1 MTKFKST
8 YKPLLFTTTM
18 RNPERLKNFLSV
30 LKEFNSEILND
41 EIIHKVVKKLIKS
54 GLYQTVYEM
63 RDKDF
68 MNTVKQGLELSTEQV
83 EDIIAN
89 SPQDH
94 KEAGFEKG
102 WPSRFATWYGFAK
115 ELGFVYYEM
124 GERIMFSEVGLRLVD
139 NEHPEFEQQVFLNAF
154 AKYQRNN
161 PFRRISNE
169 NVPLLLLLKVIKRL
183 NDDPDYKGTGISRRE
198 IPLILCWRDSD
209 SDALYLKIKEIRKKY
224 RYEPSDET
232 ILEICD
238 ELTFGRQRSHKDET
252 IIREYPDDFIR
263 KMKLTGLITIRGFGR
278 FIDINYNEIGKVFY
292 LIKEYSKYKKYK
304 TEKEYFEYMATIDKK
319 LISIRVTRKFNTA
332 KQIQLLLKW
341 ANHYTWENI
350 KKEMLNLAENK
361 RSNDA
366 VLKLISGPMRL
377 EFLTAMAIISKHPKI
392 KLKPNYISDDEGLP
406 SSHAPG
412 NRADIECD
420 ESGNYI
426 LVEVTLLTGTQQ
438 NIREMPSITRHL
450 KTIRLLNK
458 NSISFFVSPR
468 THEDSTLF
476 SAFIKSRD
484 NLDIMTMSISEL
496 LKDLES
502 KTALY
507 STKHIERKNTSH
519 F

>member
-54 GLYQTVYEM
+54 GLYQTVYEK
-63 RDKDF
+63 RNKTLI
-68 MNTVKQGLELSTEQV
+68 NKLYQGLELSDEEV
-83 EDIIAN
+83 EDIINN
-89 SPQDH
+89 SPQKH
-94 KEAGFEKG
+94 KEAGFKKG

-124 GERIMFSEVGLRLVD
+124 GETIMFSKVGLKLVD

-161 PFRRISNE
+161 PFRRILNE
-169 NVPLLLLLKVIKRL
+169 NIPLLLLLEVIKKI
-183 NDDPDYKGTGISRRE
+183 NDDPDYKGNGITRQE

-224 RYEPSDET
+224 KYVPSDET

-238 ELTFGRQRSHKDET
+238 ELTLGRQRSHKDKT
-252 IIREYPDDFIR
+252 IMKEYPDDFIR

-278 FIDINYNEIGKVFY
+278 FIDINYNEIGKVFR
-292 LIKEYSKYKKYK
+292 LITKYSKYKKYK
-304 TEKEYFEYMATIDKK
+304 TEKEYFDYMSSVDKE
-319 LISIRVTRKFNTA
+319 LISIGVTQKLSNK

-341 ANHYTWENI
+341 TDHYTWKNI

-366 VLKLISGPMRL
+366 ILKLISGPMRL
-377 EFLTAMAIISKHPKI
+377 EFLTAMAIISQYPKI
-392 KLKPNYISDDEGLP
+392 KLIPNYISDDEGLP

-412 NRADIECD
+412 NKADLECY
-420 ESGNYI
+420 ESGNCI
-426 LVEVTLLTGTQQ
+426 LIEVTLLTGTQQ

-450 KTIRLLNK
+450 KTIRLINK
-458 NSISFFVSPR
+458 NSISFFISPR
-468 THEDSTLF
+468 THEDSILF
-476 SAFIKSRD
+476 SSFIKSKD
-484 NLDIMTMSISEL
+484 DLDITTMSINEL
-496 LKDLES
+496 LNKLES
-502 KTALY
+502 KAVLY
-507 STKHIERKNTSH
+507 SK
-519 F
+519 